1 MGFVMIVRDIYFS
14 HNGSS
19 GNILNGVSITARK
32 GEITVVLG
40 PNGSGKTTLFNCIT
54 GLWRPVSGSV
64 SYRGK
69 DITHVS
75 HKKRAEIISVVPQDH
90 EPPFPYTVFD
100 AVLMGRAAH
109 VGMFSTPSVKDG
121 EITSDAI
128 DMMGISGLAY
138 RPYTKISGGE
148 RQLALIARGIAQD
161 APVMVLDEPT
171 SHLDLKNQIMV
182 LDRVHET
189 VKARGLTVLMTV
201 HDPNLAMIYSDHVV
215 MLHAGTVLAA
225 GRPADVLNNTH
236 LQKMYGKSV
245 TVFNWKGMKVV
256 HPGVK
261 KC

>member
-1 MGFVMIVRDIYFS
+1 MKIRDIYFS
-14 HNGSS
+14 HIRSS
-19 GNILNGVSITARK
+19 LNILNGVSITARK

-54 GLWRPVSGSV
+54 GLWKPASGSI
-64 SYRGK
+64 SYCGK
-69 DITHVS
+69 DITS
-75 HKKRAEIISVVPQDH
+75 ASYRERAEIISVVPQDH

-100 AVLMGRAAH
+100 AVLMGRAPH
-109 VGMFSTPSVKDG
+109 VGMLSSPSEKDRDK
-121 EITSDAI
+121 TSEAI
-128 DMMGISGLAY
+128 EMMGIGHLSG

-148 RQLALIARGIAQD
+148 RQLVLIARGIAQD
-161 APVMVLDEPT
+161 SPVMVLDEPT

-189 VKARGLTVLMTV
+189 VTERKLTVLMTV

-215 MLHAGTVLAA
+215 MLHAGTVLSS
-225 GRPADVLNNTH
+225 GKPVDVLNNTH
-236 LQKMYGKSV
+236 LKKMYGKSV
-245 TVFNWKGMKVV
+245 TVFNWKGIKVV